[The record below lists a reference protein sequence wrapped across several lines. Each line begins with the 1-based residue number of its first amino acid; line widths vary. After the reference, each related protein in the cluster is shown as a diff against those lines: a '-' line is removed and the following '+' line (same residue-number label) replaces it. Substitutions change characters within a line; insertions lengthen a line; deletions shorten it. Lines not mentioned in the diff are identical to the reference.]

1 MNFMSE
7 LDYNKEAFIIF
18 FTLKTIKRKYDEQYE
33 ERKVFLKEKRR
44 LLKRLRLLK

>member
-1 MNFMSE
+1 MSE
-7 LDYNKEAFIIF
+7 QDYNKEAFIIF

>member
-7 LDYNKEAFIIF
+7 QDYNKEAFIIF
-18 FTLKTIKRKYDEQYE
+18 FTLKSIKRKYDQQYE
-33 ERKVFLKEKRR
+33 ERKIFLKEKRR